1 MNMFIIPAWTFDNIS
16 NTIKLQ
22 IRMCIKYAM
31 FKIRLENVHEVYN
44 KNKTEHETKHIFTT
58 NVDCFVQM
66 KRPSTENSIGHH
78 GF

>member
-1 MNMFIIPAWTFDNIS
+1 
-16 NTIKLQ
+16 
-22 IRMCIKYAM
+22 M